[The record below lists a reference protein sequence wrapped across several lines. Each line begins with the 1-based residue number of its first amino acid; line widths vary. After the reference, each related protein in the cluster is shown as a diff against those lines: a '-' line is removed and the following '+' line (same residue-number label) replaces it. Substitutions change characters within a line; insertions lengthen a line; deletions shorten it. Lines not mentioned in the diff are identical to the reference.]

1 MKKINFIFSTIFIFS
16 FFLQNISA
24 QTADE
29 VYFKW
34 VDHYRHLLKEDKK
47 AARTIYDAQSLEAED
62 YFTKEIE
69 KAETEEEKKLWEEAY
84 SRTTKVIEEVYDEEL
99 ENLQKAFGKAIERL
113 EEQRKEQRELR
124 RRNVPRRGTTRG

>member
-1 MKKINFIFSTIFIFS
+1 MKNIILGTLFLFAL
-16 FFLQNISA
+16 FLQNASA

-47 AARTIYDAQSLEAED
+47 AARTIYDAQLLEAED

-69 KAETEEEKKLWEEAY
+69 KAEAEEEKKLWEEAY
-84 SRTTKVIEEVYDEEL
+84 ARTTKVIEEVYDEEI
-99 ENLQKAFGKAIERL
+99 ENLQKAFDKAIERL
-113 EEQRKEQRELR
+113 EEQRREQRNLR
-124 RRNVPRRGTTRG
+124 RRDVPRRGTTRG